1 MVERFGAERISR
13 MQHNTWE
20 IFVVDGVWKILGF
33 QTYTGPTVVDDTALA
48 RLRDRLARD
57 VKLHA
62 RHVGKTG
69 HADAA
74 FL

>member
-1 MVERFGAERISR
+1 MVKRFGAERISR
-13 MQHNTWE
+13 MQHDT
-20 IFVVDGVWKILGF
+20 WKILMVNSIWEVLCF
-33 QTYTGPTVVDDTALA
+33 QTYTGSTVVDDPAFA
-48 RLRDRLARD
+48 RLFDRLARD

-62 RHVGKTG
+62 RHIGKTG

>member
-13 MQHNTWE
+13 MQHDAGE
-20 IFVVDGVWKILGF
+20 ILVVDSIWEVLGF
-33 QTYTGPTVVDDTALA
+33 QTYAGPTVVDDTALS
-48 RLRDRLARD
+48 RLFDRLARD

-74 FL
+74 FF